1 MNIGSLI
8 RGLLGDSK
16 PGEAKTLELKEG
28 QVVRGVVLSVSES
41 GKEAV
46 VQIQGTSVR
55 AELET
60 PLQQGQTL
68 NLQVGPPGD
77 QGLPV
82 LKPAPAGIAT
92 SPQTMGEA
100 LDALGLSDSKAG
112 REIIQA
118 MQSGGLPLTKE
129 TAAKL
134 NAVMEAKPA
143 NVPVKEWLEAAV
155 ISEKRGLPITPQ
167 SIRGLQQAIFGPQL
181 HQLLSALEEQ
191 LTLWIGQQE
200 TGGGGPAQLLGS
212 NIGALPAD
220 NVNSG
225 GNTVNQAGTG
235 EGRGERTAAVSG
247 PFSLKLG
254 KEGANGIPGRQGDGG
269 TTSIGPEG
277 DEAAAGRGTANPDAG
292 AGSRSSVLPSGNEA
306 VAAKGMTAVMA
317 GGQGPMTAGG
327 AGVSI
332 DSEQTAA
339 VGGQAAAGIG
349 SAADAEGAQ
358 AGGLAGGETMAGGAQ
373 AAGLAAGET
382 KAGGAQAAGLAAG
395 ETRAGGTQ
403 AAGLAA
409 GETRAGGT
417 QAAGLAAGETRAG
430 GTQAA
435 GLAAGETKA
444 GGGQAAG
451 LAAGETRAGGTQAA
465 GLAAGETKAGGG
477 QAAGL
482 AAGETR
488 AGGTQAAGLAAADS
502 QPQAGAL
509 LAKLQGVLGELRDA
523 LPQLAA
529 LPPADAAGDPARADA
544 ARGNPSA
551 AAGPQPDA
559 TPGGAWVA
567 RVLKLLGAEHEQ
579 LALRGGAAQ
588 AGAEPGAVAGE
599 QAGDT
604 VKGVLLQAMASS
616 DVPAAVKEAAGQLVQ
631 HLTGQQLLLNTD
643 RTAPF
648 AQVTLFLPLKG
659 PDGTETASVHIQSRR
674 GHKGELDASNCRL
687 WFDLDMKALGQTLV
701 DVQVV
706 DRIVS
711 LKLHNNEPWAQELL
725 ESSKDDIKSA
735 METIG
740 YQLSSF
746 KAESFPAQSPEKTG
760 KGPGSPA
767 DYVPDSYRGV
777 DYRI

>member
-409 GETRAGGT
+409 GET
-417 QAAGLAAGETRAG
+417 
-430 GTQAA
+430 
-435 GLAAGETKA
+435 
-444 GGGQAAG
+444 
-451 LAAGETRAGGTQAA
+451 
-465 GLAAGETKAGGG
+465 KAGGG

>member
-46 VQIQGTSVR
+46 VQIQGTPVR

-68 NLQVGPPGD
+68 NLQVGPSGD

-82 LKPAPAGIAT
+82 LKPAPTGTAV

-100 LDALGLSDSKAG
+100 LEALGLSDAKTG

-118 MQSGGLPLTKE
+118 MQSGGLPLNKE

-143 NVPVKEWLEAAV
+143 NVPVMEWLEAAV
-155 ISEKRGLPITPQ
+155 ISEKRGLPITPE
-167 SIRGLQQAIFGPQL
+167 SIRGIRQAVFGPQL

-191 LTLWIGQQE
+191 LSLWIGQLE
-200 TGGGGPAQLLGS
+200 AASGEPAQQSGS
-212 NIGALPAD
+212 NNGATPLD
-220 NVNSG
+220 NRSYQG
-225 GNTVNQAGTG
+225 QAGNQAGTVLSAG
-235 EGRGERTAAVSG
+235 DAAEGSTG
-247 PFSLKLG
+247 
-254 KEGANGIPGRQGDGG
+254 
-269 TTSIGPEG
+269 
-277 DEAAAGRGTANPDAG
+277 
-292 AGSRSSVLPSGNEA
+292 
-306 VAAKGMTAVMA
+306 
-317 GGQGPMTAGG
+317 
-327 AGVSI
+327 
-332 DSEQTAA
+332 
-339 VGGQAAAGIG
+339 
-349 SAADAEGAQ
+349 GAQ
-358 AGGLAGGETMAGGAQ
+358 AGKAAGAKGETAAAGYGAASPQPEGEGASGSSSRQGNGGVTSIVSEGGGTGSGAGKPDADAGGRSGVQSAGGGAQATTADGVDQAGPGRAGASMSGAQAAGNGSSAGAEAARAGETEPGGAAQRGGLAAGEVRAGGAQ
-373 AAGLAAGET
+373 AGVTEAGGAAQAKGLDIG
-382 KAGGAQAAGLAAG
+382 KVQAGGAQAIGQATGEMQAGGAPQAGGPAAGVAQAGGAVQAEGLDADKVQAGGMQADVLAAG
-395 ETRAGGTQ
+395 ERAQAGGA
-403 AAGLAA
+403 AAGA
-409 GETRAGGT
+409 
-417 QAAGLAAGETRAG
+417 
-430 GTQAA
+430 
-435 GLAAGETKA
+435 
-444 GGGQAAG
+444 
-451 LAAGETRAGGTQAA
+451 
-465 GLAAGETKAGGG
+465 
-477 QAAGL
+477 
-482 AAGETR
+482 
-488 AGGTQAAGLAAADS
+488 

-529 LPPADAAGDPARADA
+529 LPPSDPAGEPARADTS
-544 ARGNPSA
+544 RGNPA
-551 AAGPQPDA
+551 AAAPPQPEA
-559 TPGGAWVA
+559 TQGGAWVA

-588 AGAEPGAVAGE
+588 AAAEQGAVAGGH
-599 QAGDT
+599 AGDT

-687 WFDLDMKALGQTLV
+687 WFDLDMKSLGQTLV

-711 LKLHNNEPWAQELL
+711 LKLHNNEAWVHELL

-746 KAESFPAQSPEKTG
+746 KAEVFPAQSQEKAG
-760 KGPGSPA
+760 KGPVSPA
-767 DYVPDSYRGV
+767 DYFPDAYRGV

>member
-46 VQIQGTSVR
+46 VQIQGTPVR

-68 NLQVGPPGD
+68 NLQVGPSGD

-82 LKPAPAGIAT
+82 LKPAPTGTAV

-100 LDALGLSDSKAG
+100 LEALGLSDVKAG

-118 MQSGGLPLTKE
+118 MQSGGLPLNKE

-143 NVPVKEWLEAAV
+143 NVPVMEWLEAAV
-155 ISEKRGLPITPQ
+155 ISEKRGLPITPE
-167 SIRGLQQAIFGPQL
+167 SIRGIRQAVFGPQL

-191 LTLWIGQQE
+191 LGLWIGQLE
-200 TGGGGPAQLLGS
+200 AAGGEPAQQSGS
-212 NIGALPAD
+212 NNGATPLD
-220 NVNSG
+220 NRNYQG
-225 GNTVNQAGTG
+225 QAGNQAGTVLSAG
-235 EGRGERTAAVSG
+235 DVAEG
-247 PFSLKLG
+247 
-254 KEGANGIPGRQGDGG
+254 
-269 TTSIGPEG
+269 
-277 DEAAAGRGTANPDAG
+277 
-292 AGSRSSVLPSGNEA
+292 SVG
-306 VAAKGMTAVMA
+306 
-317 GGQGPMTAGG
+317 
-327 AGVSI
+327 
-332 DSEQTAA
+332 
-339 VGGQAAAGIG
+339 
-349 SAADAEGAQ
+349 GAQ
-358 AGGLAGGETMAGGAQ
+358 AGKAAGAKGETAAAGGRGELPVAGYGTFSPQPEGEGSSSVPSRQGNGGDTLIAPEGGGLGSGAGKTEADAGGRSGVLSAGGRAQATTADGNGPAGPGRAGVSMSGAQAAGDGLAAGAEAAQPGETEPGGALQRGGLAAGEVRAGRQASVTEAGGAAQAKVLDAGKVQAGGAQ
-373 AAGLAAGET
+373 AAGQAAGEMQAGGAPQAGGPAAGAAQAGGAVQAEGLAAG
-382 KAGGAQAAGLAAG
+382 KLQAGGTQAGGLAAG
-395 ETRAGGTQ
+395 EAQPAQLLPGESARAVGAA
-403 AAGLAA
+403 AAGA
-409 GETRAGGT
+409 
-417 QAAGLAAGETRAG
+417 
-430 GTQAA
+430 
-435 GLAAGETKA
+435 
-444 GGGQAAG
+444 
-451 LAAGETRAGGTQAA
+451 
-465 GLAAGETKAGGG
+465 
-477 QAAGL
+477 
-482 AAGETR
+482 
-488 AGGTQAAGLAAADS
+488 
-502 QPQAGAL
+502 QPRAGAL

-529 LPPADAAGDPARADA
+529 LPPSDPAGEPARADA
-544 ARGNPSA
+544 SRGNPA
-551 AAGPQPDA
+551 AAAPPQLEA
-559 TPGGAWVA
+559 TQGGAWVA

-588 AGAEPGAVAGE
+588 AAVEPGAVAGGH
-599 QAGDT
+599 AGDT
-604 VKGVLLQAMASS
+604 VKGVLLQVMGSS
-616 DVPAAVKEAAGQLVQ
+616 EVPAAVKEAAGQLVQ

-687 WFDLDMKALGQTLV
+687 WFDLDMKSLGQTLV

-711 LKLHNNEPWAQELL
+711 LKLHNNVAWVQELL

-746 KAESFPAQSPEKTG
+746 KAEDFPAQSQEKAG
-760 KGPGSPA
+760 KGPVSPA
-767 DYVPDSYRGV
+767 DYVPDAYRGV